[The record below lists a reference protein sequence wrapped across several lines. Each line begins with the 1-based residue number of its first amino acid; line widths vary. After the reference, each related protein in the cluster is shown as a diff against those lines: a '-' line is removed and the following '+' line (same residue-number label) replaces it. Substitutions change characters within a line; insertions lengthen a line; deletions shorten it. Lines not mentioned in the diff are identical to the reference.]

1 MRRSSTLFSFP
12 VPGKRSG
19 RSVVF
24 KERFAK
30 TRCSEIL
37 RVSARRVPEEK
48 AGREGGLA
56 EVGRDSSDPSQGK
69 KG

>member
-1 MRRSSTLFSFP
+1 
-12 VPGKRSG
+12 
-19 RSVVF
+19 VF

-37 RVSARRVPEEK
+37 RVNNRRVPEEK